1 MREYDMRRG
10 ETLDERVPDLVAVI
24 EEYFG
29 PVTGTEEYDGQDLH
43 VVEEPDNPTFERI
56 VAGAKRYDS
65 RKDRLA
71 VHFEERDP
79 AKLVASGDIDAAEE
93 AVDAKNDFL
102 QEVTG
107 RDAKSR
113 RESMKRAVED
123 APDDAPGA

>member
-1 MREYDMRRG
+1 MRRG
-10 ETLDERVPDLVAVI
+10 ETLDERAPDLVAVI

-29 PVTGTEEYDGQDLH
+29 PVTGTEEYDGQNLH

-102 QEVTG
+102 KEVTG

>member
-1 MREYDMRRG
+1 MRRG
-10 ETLDERVPDLVAVI
+10 ETLDERAPDLVAVI

>member
-1 MREYDMRRG
+1 MRRG

>member
-10 ETLDERVPDLVAVI
+10 ETLDERAPDLVAVI

-102 QEVTG
+102 KEVTG